1 MTVNT
6 VSALVRRRRE
16 LTCEMNRLAEAHA
29 KLAGELQALD
39 KVLVMFQPNLE
50 PDAIP
55 ALRIVSQP
63 TWAKK
68 GEITRLVL
76 TILRKANG
84 PLSTDAIAQRAAEA
98 RGEPVSARVRKS
110 VYKVLDQQRQRG
122 LVRSVE
128 ETGLWLQWEVVR

>member
-16 LTCEMNRLAEAHA
+16 LTCEMNRLSEAHA
-29 KLAGELQALD
+29 KLAVELDALD
-39 KVLVMFQPNLE
+39 TVLVMFQPDIK
-50 PDAIP
+50 PDSIP

-76 TILRKANG
+76 SMLRTANG
-84 PLSTDAIAQRAAEA
+84 PMTADFIAQRVAQA

-128 ETGLWLQWEVVR
+128 EAGLWLQWEVVR

>member
-1 MTVNT
+1 MSCNT
-6 VSALVRRRRE
+6 VSGLVRRRRE

-29 KLAGELQALD
+29 KLAIELDALD
-39 KVLVMFQPNLE
+39 RVLVMFQPDIE

-76 TILRKANG
+76 STLRTANG
-84 PLSTDAIAQRAAEA
+84 PMSTDCIARRVAEA
-98 RGEPVSARVRKS
+98 RSEPVSARMRKS

-122 LVRSVE
+122 LTCLDAQGWIRS
-128 ETGLWLQWEVVR
+128 R